1 MKKFLL
7 PLVVLSAFFV
17 ASCDKGEEE
26 PEETVVELTEEEKAE
41 LAKLDALPK
50 EYTGVF
56 IKHTGTKCPPCGSWG
71 WDATAAAI
79 NQFDDRAVVV
89 TAYGNYNNLSELFIS
104 QHATQLGSADKV
116 TGIPSFH
123 ANGVKCATSG
133 STAEALI
140 SSTLSSADVQFT
152 LSEEKDL
159 VAGAAVKWSVE
170 NNRAVGTY
178 RVGFFEEAKGE
189 YYATVWFDESKLK
202 GYQYGHTAAEPEH
215 KHVMRTA
222 ASYNVYGD
230 KLGANIAKNTVI
242 DVDFDIEFPTSV
254 WKPENTEATVVIWR
268 KIGDTHLFVN
278 ASQATFE

>member
-17 ASCDKGEEE
+17 ASCDKGEDE
-26 PEETVVELTEEEKAE
+26 PDDTTVELTEEQKAE

-56 IKHTGTKCPPCGSWG
+56 VKHTGTKCPPCGTWG
-71 WDATAAAI
+71 WDAVGAAI
-79 NQFDDRAVVV
+79 GQFKDRAVVI
-89 TAYGNYNNLSELFIS
+89 TAYGNYGGLSELFIS
-104 QHATQLGSADKV
+104 QHASQLGSADGV
-116 TGIPSFH
+116 TGIPTLV
-123 ANGVKCATSG
+123 ANGTKCSYSG
-133 STAEALI
+133 STNDARVSSVI
-140 SSTLSSADVQFT
+140 SSAEVQFT

-159 VAGAAVKWSVE
+159 VANGAVKWSVE

-178 RVGFFEEAKGE
+178 RVGFFEEGKGE

-202 GYQYGHTAAEPEH
+202 GYQYGHAAAEPEH

-230 KLGANIAKNTVI
+230 KLGANIAKNTVF
-242 DVDFDIEFPTSV
+242 DVDFDIEFPTSQ
-254 WKPENTEATVVIWR
+254 WNPENTEATVVIWR
-268 KIGDTHLFVN
+268 KIGETHLFVN
-278 ASQATFE
+278 ASQATLE